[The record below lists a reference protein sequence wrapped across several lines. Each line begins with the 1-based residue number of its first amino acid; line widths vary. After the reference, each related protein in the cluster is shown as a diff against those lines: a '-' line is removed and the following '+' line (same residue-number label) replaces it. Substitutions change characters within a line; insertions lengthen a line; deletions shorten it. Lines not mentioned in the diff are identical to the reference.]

1 VGAHRHRRSA
11 EAGLRLTDP
20 SSGDAERRLILY
32 GRRRGRPLRRQ
43 RSQLLETLLPR
54 LRLEP
59 PVPGETLAP
68 AQLFDRPT
76 SDLWVE
82 VGFGGGEHLA
92 AQASLHPDIGFVGCE
107 PFINGVASL
116 LQHVE
121 ARDLRNVRVVAD
133 DARPIL
139 DALPDRSVGRCF
151 VLFPDPWPKLRHAQR
166 RFVGPSNL
174 PRLTRVLKDGAE
186 LFLATDDPGLAGWML
201 EHAWRAPELEWLAV
215 RSADWRRRPDNW
227 PGTRYEAKAL
237 AAGRQPFYLR
247 FRRRPRAETR
257 LSAVNPHQNAE

>member
-1 VGAHRHRRSA
+1 MGAHRSRRSA
-11 EAGLRLTDP
+11 EAGLRLNDDASDP
-20 SSGDAERRLILY
+20 AAHRLILY

-43 RSQLLETLLPR
+43 RSTLLETLLPK
-54 LRLEP
+54 LQLTAPAAGGALEP
-59 PVPGETLAP
+59 AS
-68 AQLFDRPT
+68 LFAGPKD
-76 SDLWVE
+76 DLWLE
-82 VGFGGGEHLA
+82 IGFGGGEHLA
-92 AQASLHPDIGFVGCE
+92 ARAAAHPDIGFIGCE

-121 ARDLRNVRVVAD
+121 ARHLANVRVVAD

-166 RFVGPSNL
+166 RFVGPANL

-186 LFLATDDPGLAGWML
+186 LFCATDDPGLAGWMV
-201 EHAWRAPELEWLAV
+201 EHAWRDPDLEWLAA
-215 RSADWRRRPDNW
+215 RPEDWRRPPADW

-237 AAGRQPFYLR
+237 AAGRAPVYLR
-247 FRRRPRAETR
+247 FRRRPRGRPPAGE
-257 LSAVNPHQNAE
+257 NG